1 MENKLNN
8 DGRSI
13 TSMYTL
19 EMKPK
24 LKAPIRKDTFIRE
37 KTLTN
42 CSFNMADISMS
53 NLAASN
59 WLTLDIE
66 IGIID
71 CHINENIR
79 KRVTQCKGHLSTH

>member
-1 MENKLNN
+1 ML
-8 DGRSI
+8 SI
-13 TSMYTL
+13 TQYS
-19 EMKPK
+19 
-24 LKAPIRKDTFIRE
+24 TFIKE

-66 IGIID
+66 IGIDD
-71 CHINENIR
+71 CPKDTHEPQQ
-79 KRVTQCKGHLSTH
+79 KQHKWKVTNTQKNKQVNKIKPW